1 MGGFKL
7 SNFQLTEVGQTA
19 VLRMVRN
26 NQLLQNEFVRT
37 DISLFLSD
45 VLHLYCSHQYAVE

>member
-26 NQLLQNEFVRT
+26 DQLLQNEFVRT

-45 VLHLYCSHQYAVE
+45 VFHLYCSHQYVVE